1 MNSDMRTLTILAII
15 AGCTLLP
22 RVCGAGFKE
31 EVDNQEPKQASTIV
45 GAWKGVQNAS
55 DTITFA
61 NDKTLTIKSD
71 QNNQPMLGLYE
82 TKGFVGLNKN
92 YIIIILDMKI
102 NKESGVAHESYEV
115 ALMRDDF
122 LVLLNGPTLRVYR
135 RISGDKMP
143 PTNYVQK
150 YKARLVGDW
159 KNVYQPQAAV
169 SFRADG
175 KLLIDGALLGHILS
189 GEAGGGL
196 QGKTMGFYN
205 LRGDQLTFVINLQD
219 GVANQLLTIRPN
231 IVFIDDQR
239 MILIIRI
246 EGENIIRPYILQR
259 QPPA

>member
-22 RVCGAGFKE
+22 RICGAGIE
-31 EVDNQEPKQASTIV
+31 EVVAEKPKQAWNDRRGMERSSE
-45 GAWKGVQNAS
+45 NAS

-92 YIIIILDMKI
+92 YISIILNMKI

-143 PTNYVQK
+143 PTNDVQK
-150 YKARLVGDW
+150 CKAARLVGDW

-169 SFRADG
+169 SFRAG
-175 KLLIDGALLGHILS
+175 
-189 GEAGGGL
+189 
-196 QGKTMGFYN
+196 
-205 LRGDQLTFVINLQD
+205 R
-219 GVANQLLTIRPN
+219 
-231 IVFIDDQR
+231 
-239 MILIIRI
+239 
-246 EGENIIRPYILQR
+246 
-259 QPPA
+259 